1 MNKGRKLKRET
12 KKRREQQEKQDL
24 NPNNARSVPDC
35 GDAQSA
41 AGERGRLRD
50 MEDP

>member
-1 MNKGRKLKRET
+1 MNKERKEKRKT
-12 KKRREQQEKQDL
+12 KKREKTGKQDL
-24 NPNNARSVPDC
+24 NPNTARTVPDC